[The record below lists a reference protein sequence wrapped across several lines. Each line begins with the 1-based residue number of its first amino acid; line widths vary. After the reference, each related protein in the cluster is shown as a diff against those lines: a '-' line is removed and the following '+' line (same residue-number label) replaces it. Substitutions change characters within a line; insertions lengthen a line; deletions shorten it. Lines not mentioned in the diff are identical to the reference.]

1 MRKSAIIITTTA
13 GAALALSACTSMQQ
27 TSASAG
33 DFASRS
39 GTAAGSAAADTA
51 SNVGDAASEPLRDL
65 NLMHD
70 QIPPALIRAYA
81 RPYDQTGADTC
92 PAIADQI
99 RQLDLALGPDVDI
112 PKAPTEEKD
121 MFNKGA
127 SLAADAAL
135 DAVRSATG
143 GVIPVR
149 SWVRRFSGAARAE
162 QEAKAV
168 ALAGSV
174 RRGYLKAIGQM
185 KGCDWPASP
194 LAPQVFQAKVAA
206 AQAAAAA
213 QATPVSNPGPAVK
226 PPQ

>member
-1 MRKSAIIITTTA
+1 MRYSAIILLAAAA
-13 GAALALSACTSMQQ
+13 GAAMALSACTSAPKPQ
-27 TSASAG
+27 ASSPPPAV
-33 DFASRS
+33 APNS
-39 GTAAGSAAADTA
+39 GSSAAGAAMNTA
-51 SNVGDAASEPLRDL
+51 SDVGDAAEEPLRDL

-81 RPYDQTGADTC
+81 RPYDQSGMDTC

-99 RQLDLALGPDVDI
+99 HQLDLALGPDVDI
-112 PKAPTEEKD
+112 PQAASPEKD

-135 DAVRSATG
+135 EAVRSATG

-174 RRGYLKAIGQM
+174 RRGYLKALGQM

-194 LAPQVFQAKVAA
+194 LAPQVYQARVAA

-213 QATPVSNPGPAVK
+213 ANANSA
-226 PPQ
+226 PQSKQ

>member
-1 MRKSAIIITTTA
+1 MRKSAIIITA
-13 GAALALSACTSMQQ
+13 VLGAAMALSAC
-27 TSASAG
+27 ASAPAPQ
-33 DFASRS
+33 ASVS
-39 GTAAGSAAADTA
+39 EPGNHTGSTAGTAAINTA
-51 SNVGDAASEPLRDL
+51 SDVGDAAAEPLRDL

-112 PKAPTEEKD
+112 PLAASPEKD

-194 LAPQVFQAKVAA
+194 LAPQVYQAKVAA
-206 AQAAAAA
+206 AQAVAAS
-213 QATPVSNPGPAVK
+213 PVSNQGGSSQAK
-226 PPQ
+226 PQQ

>member
-1 MRKSAIIITTTA
+1 MRKSAIIITAAA
-13 GAALALSACTSMQQ
+13 GAAIGLSACSSMRQ
-27 TSASAG
+27 TSASAS

-39 GTAAGSAAADTA
+39 GTAAGSAAYDTA
-51 SNVGDAASEPLRDL
+51 TNVGDAASEPLRDL
-65 NLMHD
+65 NLMRD

-81 RPYDQTGADTC
+81 RPYDQTGIDTC

-112 PKAPTEEKD
+112 PQAPTQEKD

-135 DAVRSATG
+135 EAVRSATG
-143 GVIPVR
+143 GVLPVR
-149 SWVRRFSGAARAE
+149 GWLRRLSGAARAE

-174 RRGYLKAIGQM
+174 RRGYLKAVGQS

-194 LAPQVFQAKVAA
+194 LAPQVYQAKVAA
-206 AQAAAAA
+206 AQAAAAG
-213 QATPVSNPGPAVK
+213 QTPPAK
-226 PPQ
+226 PQQ

>member
-1 MRKSAIIITTTA
+1 
-13 GAALALSACTSMQQ
+13 MQQ
-27 TSASAG
+27 SSASAG
-33 DFASRS
+33 AFANRS
-39 GTAAGSAAADTA
+39 GTAAGAAAADTY

-65 NLMHD
+65 NLMRD
-70 QIPPALIRAYA
+70 QIPPALVRAYA
-81 RPYDQTGADTC
+81 RPYDQAGMDTC
-92 PAIADQI
+92 PAIAEQVH
-99 RQLDLALGPDVDI
+99 QLDLALGPDVDI
-112 PKAPTEEKD
+112 PQAPTEEKD

-143 GVIPVR
+143 GVLPVR

-174 RRGYLKAIGQM
+174 RRGYLKALGEI

-194 LAPQVFQAKVAA
+194 LAPQVYQARVAA

-213 QATPVSNPGPAVK
+213 AASPGSTAQNK
-226 PPQ
+226 PQH

>member
-1 MRKSAIIITTTA
+1 MCRSAIIITATA
-13 GAALALSACTSMQQ
+13 GAAMALSACSTMRQ

-33 DFASRS
+33 DFANR
-39 GTAAGSAAADTA
+39 GGAAAGAAAADTY
-51 SNVGDAASEPLRDL
+51 SNVGDAASVPLHDL
-65 NLMHD
+65 NLMRD

-81 RPYDQTGADTC
+81 RPYDQTGMDTC

-99 RQLDLALGPDVDI
+99 HQLDLALGPDVDI
-112 PKAPTEEKD
+112 PQAPTQEKD

-127 SLAADAAL
+127 ALAADAAL

-149 SWVRRFSGAARAE
+149 SWVRRVSGAARAE

-174 RRGYLKAIGQM
+174 RRGYLKAIGQS

-194 LAPQVFQAKVAA
+194 LAPQVYQARVAA

-213 QATPVSNPGPAVK
+213 HAAPVSNPGPAK